1 MKTCQS
7 PWTVMRLAHEMAE
20 AYLPAY
26 RNKFSRH
33 DFTLAQLFACLVLR
47 EHMKL
52 TYRRL
57 VALLRDSD
65 WCQRLGMTKVSSIAA
80 LCRAFRYLVEPR
92 NLYEAMDLLVD
103 LANRMGPTGPTLA
116 IDSTLYD
123 THHFTRHYEYRRAK
137 HAGGDKTVI
146 LQRKSDTMKKMPKLA
161 VGTCTASH
169 LATGMIVHT
178 GGRSDAPDLHWLMID
193 AWCRCKPRVVL
204 ADAGYDSAKNHAL
217 ARDRMGIKSLIK
229 AKMGRPTNKA
239 PSDRHRRHM
248 QRKLKGSQKGKPYG
262 QRAQAETTISMI
274 KRNLGGYL
282 RARTSHR
289 REMEMMFKVVVHNLK
304 VV

>member
-1 MKTCQS
+1 
-7 PWTVMRLAHEMAE
+7 MRLARDLAL
-20 AYLPAY
+20 AYLPTF

-57 VALLRDSD
+57 VFLLKDND
-65 WCQRLGMTKVSSIAA
+65 WCQRLGMTRVPSTAT
-80 LCRAFRYLVEPR
+80 LCRAFKHIVEPR

-103 LANRMGPTGPTLA
+103 LANRMGMTGKTLA

-123 THHFTRHYEYRRAK
+123 THHFTRHYEYRRSK
-137 HAGGDKTVI
+137 HAGGDKTII
-146 LQRKSDTMKKMPKLA
+146 LQRKSETMKKMPKLA
-161 VGTCTASH
+161 VGTCTMSH
-169 LATGMIVHT
+169 LVTGMITHT

-193 AWCRCKPRVVL
+193 AWCRCKPHTVL

-217 ARDRMGIKSLIK
+217 ARDRMGIKSWIK
-229 AKMGRPTNKA
+229 AKVGRPTHK
-239 PSDRHRRHM
+239 PPKDRHRRHM
-248 QRKLKGSQKGKPYG
+248 QRKLQGSQKGKPYG
-262 QRAQAETTISMI
+262 QRAHAETTISMI

-282 RARTSHR
+282 RARTPHL
-289 REMEMMFKVVVHNLK
+289 REMEMMFKVVVHNLM